1 MRRRT
6 KKVREQEGKVSILGN
21 RVLRSEDPQFLTTGA
36 RYLED
41 LDIPGAAWVVYV
53 RSTEPHAR
61 IDGIDVSEA
70 RQASGVLDVVTAS
83 DVDLPPLP
91 PEPAVF
97 PEAMSRPW
105 LANGI
110 VRFVGEPVAA
120 IVAETRAQAADAADL
135 VVVDY
140 DPLAAAADPEAALAG
155 DVLLWPEVGTNVAM
169 EMSEPQDESLF
180 EGCEVVVR
188 QRVVNQRLA
197 PCPLEVRAAAAK
209 WEGDRLVQWI
219 STQAP
224 HGVRDALAKTLD
236 LDAGQVRVV
245 APDVGGGFGA
255 KGSPYPEELFLAWLA
270 RRLGRPVRWTESRT
284 ENLLAMGHGRAQIQD
299 LEIGGTRDGQV
310 LAYRVNVIQDAGA
323 YPGVGGILPSLTRMM
338 LTGVYNIPKV
348 GFSNRTVVTTT
359 TPTTA
364 YRGAGRPEATA
375 AVERAMDLF
384 AAEIGM
390 DPAEVRRRNLVSSD
404 AFPFTTPTGTTYDSG
419 DYARALDLVLEA
431 AGYSSLREEQGRRRA
446 AADRRQLGIGLSV
459 YVEITNGLP
468 GSEFGAVEVRPDG
481 TALVRTGT
489 SPHGQGH
496 ATAWSMLVADT
507 LGIPVD
513 SIQVVHGDTDV
524 VPRGIGTFGSRSLQT
539 GGVAVR
545 QAAVEVVE
553 RGRRLAAELLEA
565 DPADVVLDQAGGRFH
580 VAGAP
585 EARGAAR
592 TWAELA
598 RETQERAGSG
608 RVVAGGSGQEGPEGD
623 GAISKS
629 ATGGGQSKVALPSG
643 RLEAEVD
650 FEPPGPTFPF
660 GAHVAVVEVDTE
672 TGRVQ
677 LQRLV
682 AVDDAGRIVAPLLAE
697 GQVHGG
703 LAQGAAQALLEEV
716 RYDEQG
722 NPLTANLADYPFITA
737 AELPSFE
744 TVHAETPTPRN
755 ELGAKG
761 IGESGT
767 IGSTPAVQN
776 AVVDALA
783 HLGVRHVDMPTSPER
798 VWRAVASARA
808 GGPG

>member
-1 MRRRT
+1 
-6 KKVREQEGKVSILGN
+6 VSILGN

-36 RYLED
+36 RYLDD

-61 IDGIDVSEA
+61 IAGIDVTEA
-70 RQASGVLDVVTAS
+70 KQAAGVLDVVTAS
-83 DVDLPPLP
+83 DVDLSPIP

-105 LANGI
+105 LADGV

-120 IVAETRAQAADAADL
+120 IVAETREQAADAADL

-140 DPLAAAADPEAALAG
+140 DPLPAVADPEAALAG
-155 DVLLWPEVGTNVAM
+155 EVLLWPEVGTNVAL
-169 EMSEPQDESLF
+169 EMSDAEEGSLF
-180 EGCEVVVR
+180 DGCDVVVR
-188 QRVVNQRLA
+188 QRVVNQRVA
-197 PCPLEVRAAAAK
+197 PCPLEVRTAAAK
-209 WEGDRLVQWI
+209 WEGDRLVHWI

-224 HGVRDALAKTLD
+224 HGVRDSIAKALD
-236 LDAGQVRVV
+236 LEPGLIRVV

-270 RRLGRPVRWTESRT
+270 RRLDRPVRWTETRS
-284 ENLLAMGHGRAQIQD
+284 ENLIGMGHGRAQIQD
-299 LEIGGTRDGQV
+299 LEIGGTRDGRV
-310 LAYRVNVIQDAGA
+310 LAYRLSVIQDAGA
-323 YPGVGGILPSLTRMM
+323 YPGIGGILPSLTRTM
-338 LTGVYNIPKV
+338 LTGVYSIPKV

-384 AAEIGM
+384 ATEIGM
-390 DPAEVRRRNLVSSD
+390 DPAEVRRRNLVPAD

-419 DYARALDLVLEA
+419 DYARALELVLDA
-431 AGYSSLREEQGRRRA
+431 AGYPSLREEQARRRA
-446 AADRRQLGIGLSV
+446 AGDRCQLGIGLSV

-468 GSEFGAVEVRPDG
+468 GSEFGAVQVRPDG

-565 DPADVVLDQAGGRFH
+565 DPADVVLDLAGGRFH

-598 RETQERAGSG
+598 REAQERAGAAVGESG
-608 RVVAGGSGQEGPEGD
+608 EGGPQGD
-623 GAISKS
+623 GAVSKP
-629 ATGGGQSKVALPSG
+629 ATGGGQSKVALPAG

-672 TGRVQ
+672 TGRVE
-677 LQRLV
+677 LRRLV

-703 LAQGAAQALLEEV
+703 LAQGAAQALLEEM

-722 NPLTANLADYPFITA
+722 NPLTATLADYAFITA
-737 AELPSFE
+737 PELPSFE

-776 AVVDALA
+776 AVVDALV
-783 HLGVRHVDMPTSPER
+783 HLGVRHLDMPTSPER
-798 VWRAVASARA
+798 IWRAVTSASAGRTA
-808 GGPG
+808 